1 MHNSYQKDL
10 IKKNENVTKILKRE
24 SDFPALIRM
33 VITRGHLETNTPEN
47 FLPLEVRAIITVRLC
62 VCFIP
67 QLGIKLG
74 RNSENERGERKR
86 KITH

>member
-67 QLGIKLG
+67 QLGISWDEIQKTKGG
-74 RNSENERGERKR
+74 REKER
-86 KITH
+86 